1 MEPDSREITP
11 PGPLPGSLPGPGPDH
26 HHPVPSSLVRLY
38 GLFAVLLVLLPEW
51 MADLRQMSRNV
62 RVQARGELDQDRL
75 SLTLRRRLA
84 ARRRRELK
92 AKASPDHPPV
102 ALAAAVSAAGPAAS
116 PIPSP
121 QRQPQRQGVGRGW
134 QAMAQAALLVGVGA
148 ALVWGANQIKLATS
162 SRGAFSPRPG
172 AVAGGGAGA
181 AFSPVPAGQ
190 LRLES
195 PQPSWVEVRTLEGRT
210 LYAAI
215 LKGRVQLP
223 LGGGLKVLAGRPD
236 LVRASRGAELPQP
249 LGTIDRI
256 TWVVF
261 DASAP
266 VAGQNPAP

>member
-11 PGPLPGSLPGPGPDH
+11 PGPLSGPGPH
-26 HHPVPSSLVRLY
+26 RHHPVPSSLVRLY

-92 AKASPDHPPV
+92 ANASPDLAAKLSPARPSASSSPSPHSAPV
-102 ALAAAVSAAGPAAS
+102 A
-116 PIPSP
+116 PSQP
-121 QRQPQRQGVGRGW
+121 KAQPQSHSQRRAW
-134 QAMAQAALLVGVGA
+134 QAVAQATLLVGVGA
-148 ALVWGANQIKLATS
+148 ALVWGAYQIKLATS

-172 AVAGGGAGA
+172 AVAGGGA
-181 AFSPVPAGQ
+181 AFSPVPPGQ

-195 PQPSWVEVRTLEGRT
+195 PKPSWVEVRTLEGRT

-261 DASAP
+261 DA
-266 VAGQNPAP
+266 PAPLSGENPSP

>member
-1 MEPDSREITP
+1 MEPDSREIPP
-11 PGPLPGSLPGPGPDH
+11 PGPLPGTLPGPEPDH

-38 GLFAVLLVLLPEW
+38 GLLAVLLVLVPEW

-92 AKASPDHPPV
+92 AKAGPDHPPV
-102 ALAAAVSAAGPAAS
+102 ALAAAVSAAGPSAN

-121 QRQPQRQGVGRGW
+121 QRRVW
-134 QAMAQAALLVGVGA
+134 QAVAQAALLVGVGA
-148 ALVWGANQIKLATS
+148 ALVWGGNQIKLATS
-162 SRGAFSPRPG
+162 SRGPFSPRPG
-172 AVAGGGAGA
+172 AVEGGGAR
-181 AFSPVPAGQ
+181 FSSVPAGQ

-215 LKGRVQLP
+215 LNGRVQLP

-261 DASAP
+261 DAPAP
-266 VAGQNPAP
+266 VTGQNPAP

>member
-1 MEPDSREITP
+1 MEPDSREIPP
-11 PGPLPGSLPGPGPDH
+11 PGPRPGSLPGPGPER

-38 GLFAVLLVLLPEW
+38 GLFAVLFVLLPEW

-102 ALAAAVSAAGPAAS
+102 ALAAAVSTAGPASS

-121 QRQPQRQGVGRGW
+121 QRQPQRRAW
-134 QAMAQAALLVGVGA
+134 QAVAQAALLVGVGA

-172 AVAGGGAGA
+172 AVAGGGAQ
-181 AFSPVPAGQ
+181 FSSVPAGQ

-261 DASAP
+261 DAPAP

>member
-1 MEPDSREITP
+1 A
-11 PGPLPGSLPGPGPDH
+11 GP
-26 HHPVPSSLVRLY
+26 
-38 GLFAVLLVLLPEW
+38 
-51 MADLRQMSRNV
+51 
-62 RVQARGELDQDRL
+62 
-75 SLTLRRRLA
+75 
-84 ARRRRELK
+84 
-92 AKASPDHPPV
+92 
-102 ALAAAVSAAGPAAS
+102 AAGPAAGPS
-116 PIPSP
+116 ANPIPSP

-162 SRGAFSPRPG
+162 SRGPLSPRPG
-172 AVAGGGAGA
+172 ALAGGGA
-181 AFSPVPAGQ
+181 AFSPVPEGQ

-195 PQPSWVEVRTLEGRT
+195 RQPSWVEVRTLEGRT

-256 TWVVF
+256 TWVLF
-261 DASAP
+261 DAPAP
-266 VAGQNPAP
+266 VSGQNPAP

>member
-1 MEPDSREITP
+1 MEPNSREIP
-11 PGPLPGSLPGPGPDH
+11 PTGPEPGH
-26 HHPVPSSLVRLY
+26 HHPVPSGLVRLY

-51 MADLRQMSRNV
+51 MADLRQMSRSV
-62 RVQARGELDQDRL
+62 RVQARGDLDQDRL

-92 AKASPDHPPV
+92 AKASPDLAATLTPARPSASSLASPSSAPV
-102 ALAAAVSAAGPAAS
+102 A
-116 PIPSP
+116 PSQP
-121 QRQPQRQGVGRGW
+121 LSQPQSQPHSQRRAW
-134 QAMAQAALLVGVGA
+134 QAVAQATLLVGVGA
-148 ALVWGANQIKLATS
+148 ALVWGAYQIKPGAS
-162 SRGAFSPRPG
+162 SRGAFGPRPG
-172 AVAGGGAGA
+172 ALAGGGAA
-181 AFSPVPAGQ
+181 VAPVPAGQ

-195 PQPSWVEVRTLEGRT
+195 RQPSWVEVRTLEGRT

-236 LVRASRGAELPQP
+236 LVRASRGAQLPQP

-261 DASAP
+261 DAPAPASA
-266 VAGQNPAP
+266 QNPAP

>member
-1 MEPDSREITP
+1 MEPDSREIPP
-11 PGPLPGSLPGPGPDH
+11 PGSLPGSLPGPGPDH

-38 GLFAVLLVLLPEW
+38 GLFAVLFVLLPEW

-121 QRQPQRQGVGRGW
+121 QRQPQRRAW
-134 QAMAQAALLVGVGA
+134 QAVAQAALLVGVGA

-162 SRGAFSPRPG
+162 SRGTFSPRPG
-172 AVAGGGAGA
+172 ALAGGGAGA
-181 AFSPVPAGQ
+181 QFSPVPAGQ

-261 DASAP
+261 DAPAP